1 MCWVAFRRNLRFIW
15 VIENFFIKQ
24 FITAIENERFE
35 TYLRF
40 IWIQTYRIFYLSRSL
55 FAQQCPHYK
64 FLVSDFQQQV

>member
-1 MCWVAFRRNLRFIW
+1 MCWAAFRRNLRFIW

-40 IWIQTYRIFYLSRSL
+40 I
-55 FAQQCPHYK
+55 
-64 FLVSDFQQQV
+64 